1 MLVYIYGF
9 QKWCHQEEQVD
20 WQQCW
25 GREVAMSQ
33 WKKSRLWVNGHWI
46 TVTSYLL
53 FLWQF
58 CGSVILW
65 LCYFPDF
72 SVGLTTVQDHFIPN
86 YIFIC
91 SYIFIPITQGSH
103 QTGTGLQRVQQLV
116 PIPIP
121 SCTHT
126 VYPARFPDLCHSL
139 GVSGRGWDSSNQAY
153 IKLFQRSCKAWW
165 LMGTSLPIT
174 SNNSDHRMTFGLVTG
189 KAWWWQ
195 ENHMQLT

>member
-1 MLVYIYGF
+1 M
-9 QKWCHQEEQVD
+9 
-20 WQQCW
+20 
-25 GREVAMSQ
+25 A
-33 WKKSRLWVNGHWI
+33 
-46 TVTSYLL
+46 LL
-53 FLWQF
+53 F
-58 CGSVILW
+58 LW
-65 LCYFPDF
+65 LCYFCDF

-139 GVSGRGWDSSNQAY
+139 SIFGCCVNCANLLTVYAISGHVPTS
-153 IKLFQRSCKAWW
+153 KCCKGNCSWH
-165 LMGTSLPIT
+165 SVQ
-174 SNNSDHRMTFGLVTG
+174 GLAKG
-189 KAWWWQ
+189 S
-195 ENHMQLT
+195 